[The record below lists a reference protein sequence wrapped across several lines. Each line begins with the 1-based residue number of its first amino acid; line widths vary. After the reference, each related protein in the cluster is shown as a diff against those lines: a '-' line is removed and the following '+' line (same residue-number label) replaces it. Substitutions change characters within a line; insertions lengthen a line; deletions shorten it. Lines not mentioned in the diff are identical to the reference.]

1 MITPADT
8 RALFAKKGWE
18 RIVAHQTRNVP
29 HTGHEWLMK
38 GAWFSSGAIIQVN
51 PKGEGSQ
58 LIVVHAGEDGTY
70 AIAKLPA
77 GEQRVTAALLG
88 SSGMGAKSNGRMVD
102 VLANQVNQVD
112 IDIATGEV
120 TLTVNVKGEGEA
132 KIDAAQVLLIGGKVN
147 VATAADLNKAA
158 MTAGG
163 SIVQTFWLPVKA
175 GELKG
180 VAPGEYTLCV
190 IPINGD
196 MNDPAFL
203 QRLQKS
209 AEHLK
214 VYCSPRIIEGE
225 PKQQSLTIA
234 VPAMQPLPPV
244 APAET
249 E

>member
-1 MITPADT
+1 A
-8 RALFAKKGWE
+8 
-18 RIVAHQTRNVP
+18 
-29 HTGHEWLMK
+29 
-38 GAWFSSGAIIQVN
+38 
-51 PKGEGSQ
+51 
-58 LIVVHAGEDGTY
+58 Y

-102 VLANQVNQVD
+102 VRANQVNQVD
-112 IDIATGEV
+112 IDIVTGEV
-120 TLTVNVKGEGEA
+120 SLTVNVKGVAEA
-132 KIDAAQVLLIGGKVN
+132 KIDAAQVLLLAGKVD

-158 MTAGG
+158 MTAAG
-163 SIVQTFWLPVKA
+163 SIVQTFWLPVKP
-175 GELKG
+175 GELNG
-180 VAPGEYTLCV
+180 IAPGEYSLCV

-214 VYCSPRIIEGE
+214 VYCSLKIVEPE
-225 PKQQSLTIA
+225 PKQQSHTVT